1 MSVSVKSK
9 TGVAHP
15 KGFKA
20 AAVSAGLKKSG
31 KADMALVVSSVPAAA
46 GAIFTTNQFP
56 AAPVT
61 VSQRH
66 LRQGKQ
72 HRGVLLN
79 AGGANACTGEA
90 GITDAR
96 TLCAHTAN
104 LVGCSPA
111 EILIAST
118 GVIGQRLPVNKMLSA
133 LPKLVKNLQPG
144 QGLAA
149 AQAIMTTDTQPKSV
163 HASVRLGGAGVK
175 IGGMTKGSGMIHP
188 NMATMLAVL
197 TTDAELSPAEIRP
210 LLREACR
217 GTFNAISVDGE
228 TSTNDCV
235 FLLANGQAGSRAH
248 LGSAAARRAFV
259 EALTDVADELARSI
273 VVDGEGASKFMDIR
287 ISGAASDAQAMVAAR
302 AVGDS
307 QLVKTAVHG
316 QDANWGRILSAM
328 GATPVII
335 KPERVRVDIN
345 GVPLVRRG
353 VDAGTPQAQ
362 GNRALA
368 SRNIIIK
375 VDLGLGTGQA
385 RYRTCDLTA
394 KYVAINAGYRN

>member
-1 MSVSVKSK
+1 MSLVKKSK
-9 TGVAHP
+9 AGVTFP
-15 KGFKA
+15 RGFKA

-31 KADMALVVSSVPAAA
+31 KPDLTLVVSDVPAAA
-46 GAIFTTNQFP
+46 GALFTTNQFP
-56 AAPVT
+56 AAPVL

-66 LRQGKQ
+66 LRQAKH

-90 GITDAR
+90 GINDAR
-96 TLCAHTAN
+96 NLCAHTAA
-104 LVGCSPA
+104 LLGCSPA

-118 GVIGQRLPVNKMLSA
+118 GVIGARLPVPKMLSA
-133 LPKLVKNLQPG
+133 LPGVVKKLRTD

-163 HASVRLGGAGVK
+163 STSVRVAGTTVK
-175 IGGMTKGSGMIHP
+175 LGGMTKGSGMIHP
-188 NMATMLAVL
+188 NMATMLAVI
-197 TTDAELSPAEIRP
+197 TTDLGLHAAEIKP

-248 LGSAAARRAFV
+248 LDSAAARKAFLG
-259 EALTDVADELARSI
+259 ALTEVADELARSI
-273 VVDGEGASKFMDIR
+273 VEDGEGAGKFMDIR

-328 GATPVII
+328 GATAVII

-353 VDAGTPQAQ
+353 VDAGTPVAQ

-368 SRNIIIK
+368 GRNIIIK
-375 VDLGLGTGQA
+375 VDLGLGSGAA